1 MAAPIRI
8 GGDKMKRGKLTLNA
22 VAAIAMLFAVDA
34 PALGFGRDRCADLWQ
49 RRNSIYASF
58 GYCFRSPRAIAA
70 FGRGCFPPYGRL
82 PPDAAREVA
91 RLQAL
96 EARLGCPP

>member
-1 MAAPIRI
+1 
-8 GGDKMKRGKLTLNA
+8 MKLRTTTLNA
-22 VAAIAMLFAVDA
+22 VAATAMLLVPAV
-34 PALGFGRDRCADLWQ
+34 PAQAQRETCAGLWQ

-70 FGRGCFPPYGRL
+70 FGRGCFAPYGRL
-82 PPDAAREVA
+82 PADAAREVR

-96 EARLGCPP
+96 EARRGCPA

>member
-1 MAAPIRI
+1 
-8 GGDKMKRGKLTLNA
+8 MKLRSMTLKA
-22 VAAIAMLFAVDA
+22 VAAAAMLLTLQG
-34 PALGFGRDRCADLWQ
+34 PALAKPGDRCDDLWH

-70 FGRGCFPPYGRL
+70 FGRGCFPPFGRL

>member
-1 MAAPIRI
+1 MKPRTMTLKAVAAAAIL
-8 GGDKMKRGKLTLNA
+8 LTLNG
-22 VAAIAMLFAVDA
+22 
-34 PALGFGRDRCADLWQ
+34 PALAGGGGRCNELWQ
-49 RRNSIYASF
+49 RRNSIYGSF
-58 GYCFRSPRAIAA
+58 GYCFRTPRAIAA
-70 FGRGCFPPYGRL
+70 FGRGCFPPFGRL

>member
-1 MAAPIRI
+1 MKPQGITPKALAAS
-8 GGDKMKRGKLTLNA
+8 
-22 VAAIAMLFAVDA
+22 AMLLAVSGPA
-34 PALGFGRDRCADLWQ
+34 EALGGDRCADLWQ

-58 GYCFRSPRAIAA
+58 GYCFRTPRAMAA

-82 PPDAAREVA
+82 PRDAAREVA

>member
-1 MAAPIRI
+1 MKLRSITLRPLTAAAVLLTFSGPALAQ
-8 GGDKMKRGKLTLNA
+8 GGD
-22 VAAIAMLFAVDA
+22 
-34 PALGFGRDRCADLWQ
+34 RCTDLWQ

-58 GYCFRSPRAIAA
+58 GYCFRTARAISV
-70 FGRGCFPPYGRL
+70 FGRSCFRPYGRL

-96 EARLGCPP
+96 GARLGCPP

>member
-1 MAAPIRI
+1 MKLRTSALKAVTAAAIL
-8 GGDKMKRGKLTLNA
+8 LTL
-22 VAAIAMLFAVDA
+22 DGT
-34 PALGFGRDRCADLWQ
+34 ALAGGGSTCNDLWH

-58 GYCFRSPRAIAA
+58 GYCFRTPRAIAA
-70 FGRGCFPPYGRL
+70 FGRGCFRPFGRL

>member
-1 MAAPIRI
+1 MTLRSITLRTLAAS
-8 GGDKMKRGKLTLNA
+8 
-22 VAAIAMLFAVDA
+22 AMLLTISGPAQ
-34 PALGFGRDRCADLWQ
+34 ALGSDRCADLWQ

-58 GYCFRSPRAIAA
+58 GYCFRTPRAIAA
-70 FGRGCFPPYGRL
+70 FGRGCFSPYGRL

>member
-1 MAAPIRI
+1 
-8 GGDKMKRGKLTLNA
+8 MKLRTITFNA
-22 VAAIAMLFAVDA
+22 VVATAMLLTINGPTQAQ
-34 PALGFGRDRCADLWQ
+34 GRDQCADLWQ

-58 GYCFRSPRAIAA
+58 GYCFRTARAISV
-70 FGRGCFPPYGRL
+70 FGRGCFRPYGRL

-96 EARLGCPP
+96 EARLGCPA

>member
-1 MAAPIRI
+1 MRV
-8 GGDKMKRGKLTLNA
+8 GEGKMKLRSMMLNG
-22 VAAIAMLFAVDA
+22 VAATAML
-34 PALGFGRDRCADLWQ
+34 LGFDGAALAGGRDNCSDLWH

-58 GYCFRSPRAIAA
+58 GYCFRTPRAIAA

-82 PPDAAREVA
+82 PPDAAREAA

>member
-1 MAAPIRI
+1 MKLRTRTLNFVTAAALL
-8 GGDKMKRGKLTLNA
+8 LTLDGTGLAKGGGN
-22 VAAIAMLFAVDA
+22 
-34 PALGFGRDRCADLWQ
+34 CSDLWH

-58 GYCFRSPRAIAA
+58 GYCFRTPRAIAA

-82 PPDAAREVA
+82 PPNAAREVA
-91 RLQAL
+91 RLEAL

>member
-1 MAAPIRI
+1 MTRRSITLKALAASAMLLTI
-8 GGDKMKRGKLTLNA
+8 GGPA
-22 VAAIAMLFAVDA
+22 Q
-34 PALGFGRDRCADLWQ
+34 ALGGDRCADLWQ

-58 GYCFRSPRAIAA
+58 GYCFRTPRAIAA
-70 FGRGCFPPYGRL
+70 FGRGCFRPYGRL